1 MISACGGFQ
10 LIRRLNMGDGVDTTQ
25 KQKIRM
31 KDKVGFFPTP
41 IRSGKYVVKNCH
53 VLKVAKIKHGRGLKN
68 MATGVVPVTDH
79 IILKAVE
86 AEEITTSGLVI
97 PDSAKEAPQ
106 HGHVVAVGPGRP
118 LENGE
123 VQSMDDIKAGDRVLY
138 QKYTGQDVSVDSED
152 YIIIR
157 YQDVL
162 AKLED

>member
-1 MISACGGFQ
+1 
-10 LIRRLNMGDGVDTTQ
+10 
-25 KQKIRM
+25 
-31 KDKVGFFPTP
+31 
-41 IRSGKYVVKNCH
+41 VKT
-53 VLKVAKIKHGRGLKN
+53 KHERGLKN